1 MRGRGDVETCI
12 DYAWARR
19 LMDDTV
25 RVRDPVTLTIIENA
39 FGTAVVRIDS
49 SS

>member
-1 MRGRGDVETCI
+1 
-12 DYAWARR
+12 
-19 LMDDTV
+19 MDDTV